1 MKKSVLLPYERYQQL
16 LQNSGISQNVAA
28 TISPDVTENATPTLP
43 PQASAEPIVHNSL
56 ETVATKLNADVIVA
70 CLPKRNRFK
79 AKRLLDYIE
88 KHSNLDW
95 NKQGNLTVE
104 NQPIEYSH
112 IVDLLHDALT
122 ATRHDPTGHVSFYN
136 NLSGIPQSLINNPRR
151 KSLIG
156 GRLPPPGLPPS
167 EPKALNVWKTNW
179 KAL

>member
-104 NQPIEYSH
+104 NNQSNIH
-112 IVDLLHDALT
+112 TLLICYMTL
-122 ATRHDPTGHVSFYN
+122 
-136 NLSGIPQSLINNPRR
+136 
-151 KSLIG
+151 
-156 GRLPPPGLPPS
+156 
-167 EPKALNVWKTNW
+167 
-179 KAL
+179 